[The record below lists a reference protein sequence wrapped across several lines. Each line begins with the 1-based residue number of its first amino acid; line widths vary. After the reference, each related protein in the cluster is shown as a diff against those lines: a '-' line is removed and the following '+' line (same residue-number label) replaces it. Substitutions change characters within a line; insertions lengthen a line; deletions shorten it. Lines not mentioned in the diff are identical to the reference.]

1 VSDLDLMIDEVLYLG
16 VVEAI
21 RVSHDGRRD
30 PMWNEKLDYTSGD
43 DLFED
48 LANHGKEM
56 VEMKVQNFQSTIA
69 EHQNDRTRI
78 PR

>member
-1 VSDLDLMIDEVLYLG
+1 MIDGVLYVV

-30 PMWNEKLDYTSGD
+30 PRWNETLDYTSGD

-48 LANHGKEM
+48 LASHGKEM
-56 VEMKVQNFQSTIA
+56 IEHFRSTIA
-69 EHQNDRTRI
+69 EHQNDRTTVQR
-78 PR
+78 

>member
-1 VSDLDLMIDEVLYLG
+1 MIDWVLYVVM
-16 VVEAI
+16 VVEI

-30 PMWNEKLDYTSGD
+30 PRWNETLDYTSGD

-48 LANHGKEM
+48 SASHGKEM
-56 VEMKVQNFQSTIA
+56 KVENFQSTIA
-69 EHQNDRTRI
+69 EHQYDRTRF